1 MSMIFPPALD
11 WTDAVEVVFL
21 ICLLPLAE
29 ISVAYE
35 EPLEF
40 MTEPTVKPLDPLAV
54 PVVDPP
60 ISFDLAS
67 AEVEGSH
74 QIVDVYF
81 TPFAE
86 DVTVVRAPSEE
97 DTDCDGNDELEPPI
111 IEVYLLLRLGDALDE
126 VRDSGP
132 SEFRLSVVEL
142 RATSSDLPDA
152 LGRCWVEAVAAV
164 SPHSS
169 DEAAIL

>member
-1 MSMIFPPALD
+1 MSTIFPPALD

-40 MTEPTVKPLDPLAV
+40 MAEPVVEPLDSLAV
-54 PVVDPP
+54 PVVDPLV
-60 ISFDLAS
+60 SFDLAS

-74 QIVDVYF
+74 QIVDVYL

-86 DVTVVRAPSEE
+86 DVIVVRGPSEE
-97 DTDCDGNDELEPPI
+97 DTDCDSDDEREPPI
-111 IEVYLLLRLGDALDE
+111 VDVYLLLGPGDGLAEVLDP
-126 VRDSGP
+126 GP
-132 SEFRLSVVEL
+132 SEFCLRVVEL
-142 RATSSDLPDA
+142 RATFSDLPDA
-152 LGRCWVEAVAAV
+152 LGRC
-164 SPHSS
+164 
-169 DEAAIL
+169 